1 MSLKPMFVLRVEL
14 YVFAETLME
23 RKTYHDHVTMDK
35 VRCKLLV
42 EWKTYVQTD

>member
-1 MSLKPMFVLRVEL
+1 MSPKPMFVMRVEMC
-14 YVFAETLME
+14 VFAETLME
-23 RKTYHDHVTMDK
+23 RKTYDHVTMDK